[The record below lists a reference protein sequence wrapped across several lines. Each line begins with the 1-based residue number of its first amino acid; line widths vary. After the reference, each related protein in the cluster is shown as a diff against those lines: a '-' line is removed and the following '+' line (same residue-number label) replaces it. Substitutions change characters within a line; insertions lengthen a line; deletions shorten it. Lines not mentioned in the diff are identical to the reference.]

1 MKFLLPALSFLLLS
15 LPLLLHGSRSNP
27 KPGGKSD
34 SAALRP
40 NPGNLTD
47 YLLERLPLD
56 EPLPLMPDFYATEN
70 EMPDESGLSGRFL
83 SQAQLRMEELGYLID
98 NPLDLNQADA
108 DPLRY
113 YRRIA
118 ELGRDL
124 LCNGG
129 RLYFEINR
137 AYGLEL
143 KSLLEAEGY
152 MNIRVL
158 RDISGND
165 RFIIARK

>member
-1 MKFLLPALSFLLLS
+1 MSRMLLV
-15 LPLLLHGSRSNP
+15 
-27 KPGGKSD
+27 
-34 SAALRP
+34 
-40 NPGNLTD
+40 
-47 YLLERLPLD
+47 
-56 EPLPLMPDFYATEN
+56 
-70 EMPDESGLSGRFL
+70 SG
-83 SQAQLRMEELGYLID
+83 AYV
-98 NPLDLNQADA
+98 PDA

-143 KSLLEAEGY
+143 KSMLEAEGY